1 MDLTPRFNPAPD
13 TPPHPMA
20 QSPHQAT
27 AKGHPKVANLEL
39 DNPFLEALGATLTE
53 WRAGHAEFTMPIQA
67 GHLNRQRILQGGA
80 IATLLDAACG
90 YSGLFTTDATP
101 IHGFTLSLTINYLD
115 RGIGETVVA
124 KGFLE
129 RQGRSVYFARG
140 EAWVDNRLM
149 IASAQGTFKY
159 AR

>member
-1 MDLTPRFNPAPD
+1 
-13 TPPHPMA
+13 
-20 QSPHQAT
+20 
-27 AKGHPKVANLEL
+27 VANLDL
-39 DNPFLEALGATLTE
+39 DNPFLEALGATFTD
-53 WRAGHAEFTMPIQA
+53 WRAGYAEFTMLIHA

-90 YSGLFTTDATP
+90 YAGLFTTGTAP
-101 IHGFTLSLTINYLD
+101 VHGFTLSLTVNYLD
-115 RGIGETVVA
+115 RGIGDKVVA

-140 EAWVDNRLM
+140 EAWVDDRVM

>member
-1 MDLTPRFNPAPD
+1 
-13 TPPHPMA
+13 
-20 QSPHQAT
+20 
-27 AKGHPKVANLEL
+27 VAHLDL
-39 DNPFLEALGATLTE
+39 DNPFLEALGATHTA
-53 WRAGHAEFTMPIQA
+53 WRTGYAEFTMPIHA

-90 YSGLFTTDATP
+90 YAGLFTSGTEP
-101 IHGFTLSLTINYLD
+101 VHGFTLSLTVNYLD
-115 RGIGETVVA
+115 RGIGDKVVA

-129 RQGRSVYFARG
+129 RAGRSVYFARG
-140 EAWVDNRLM
+140 EAWVDGRVM

>member
-1 MDLTPRFNPAPD
+1 
-13 TPPHPMA
+13 MA
-20 QSPHQAT
+20 QSPQRRQSGA
-27 AKGHPKVANLEL
+27 KVANLDL

-53 WRAGHAEFTMPIQA
+53 WRAGYAEFTMPIHA
-67 GHLNRQRILQGGA
+67 GHLSRQRILQGGA

-90 YSGLFTTDATP
+90 YAGLFPTGAAP
-101 IHGFTLSLTINYLD
+101 VHGFTLSLTVNYLD
-115 RGIGETVVA
+115 RGIGDKVVA

-140 EAWVDNRLM
+140 EAWVDDRVM